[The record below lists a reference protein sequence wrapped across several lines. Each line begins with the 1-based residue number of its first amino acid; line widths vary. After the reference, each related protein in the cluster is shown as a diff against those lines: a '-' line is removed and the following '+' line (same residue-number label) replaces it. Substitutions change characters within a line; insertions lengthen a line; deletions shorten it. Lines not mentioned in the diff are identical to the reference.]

1 MLHLAQVMKAAQSAR
16 KDANSDFAGSKDQ
29 MGWTARYFIGDLH
42 TEIEKAYGKKAGA
55 DFLKTLGF
63 EYLLED

>member
-16 KDANSDFAGSKDQ
+16 KDADGDFADSKDR
-29 MGWTARYFIGDLH
+29 MGWTARYFVGDLH
-42 TEIEKAYGKKAGA
+42 TEIEKAYGKQAGE